1 MTTVTMSNTACVVNY
16 EAEVPAVMNAVTG
29 EEDTLNPV
37 EMMIEDDCQDKDSI
51 DNSHP
56 NNDFCFTEDY
66 FIDSV
71 NNMSDTTRHWSN
83 HNNIWDQ
90 IKALDDVEYIS
101 GDNHKDGP
109 ITWKVISGFND
120 DAFGENRK
128 EELKSIA
135 DILALDNESGCE
147 DGRENEDDNDDYDKI
162 FWRVWP
168 ETLDQEIEKSECY
181 NSSSK

>member
-1 MTTVTMSNTACVVNY
+1 
-16 EAEVPAVMNAVTG
+16 
-29 EEDTLNPV
+29 
-37 EMMIEDDCQDKDSI
+37 
-51 DNSHP
+51 
-56 NNDFCFTEDY
+56 
-66 FIDSV
+66 
-71 NNMSDTTRHWSN
+71 MSDTTRHWSN

-128 EELKSIA
+128 EELKSNA